1 MFALADA
8 NNFYASCKTVFR
20 PDLRGKTI
28 VVVSNNNGGVI
39 AHSTESKALGIK
51 MGDPLFKN
59 ERYFCERGV
68 IVFSSNYILYGDMSQ
83 RMMSILGE
91 MVFDQGIY
99 SIDESFFDMTD
110 VASYM
115 PLRSLAIR

>member
-1 MFALADA
+1 
-8 NNFYASCKTVFR
+8 
-20 PDLRGKTI
+20 
-28 VVVSNNNGGVI
+28 
-39 AHSTESKALGIK
+39 
-51 MGDPLFKN
+51 
-59 ERYFCERGV
+59 
-68 IVFSSNYILYGDMSQ
+68 
-83 RMMSILGE
+83 MMSILGE